1 MKPLPFAIKGV
12 PIRLALVTL
21 VASFFLLV
29 GLFYF
34 PSQSRSLPLKGTAL
48 DQTLQSILE
57 GYDLQSL
64 VPTTR
69 HIKPVD
75 DDLFE
80 LGKELFFSKTLSGNF
95 DVSCASCH
103 HPLLAGGDKLSLP
116 VGESAYDPDLLGP
129 GRWHNWKKSK
139 DPRSYGG
146 PNVPRHSQTIFN
158 TALYNKAMFYDGRI
172 FRLFAQGNKSAAGDV
187 GFRTPDSH
195 LWQADPLA
203 GSSLLAAQARFPV
216 VSAHEMLGFG
226 FEESESHAK
235 ARDLLTER
243 LRASKDKNGNNKWL
257 ELFRQAFKKMQA
269 PANEVI
275 TFENIQEAIAAY
287 ERSQI
292 LIDNDWYAFVKGEQD
307 RLTSQQKKGAVLFF
321 TPAKDGG
328 AGCVGCH
335 QPPTFTDEKF
345 HNIAVPQFGRG
356 ILAGGEDF
364 GRRGVSQEDKDRYGF
379 RTPSLLNVTHT
390 MPYGHTGAFVDLRS
404 VIKHHISPQTSLDAF
419 DFTFAN
425 NKQLKHVA
433 GLYGKAKSLSFDA
446 LKDLKAKQ
454 KSKASLLPADLKL
467 TDEQIVA
474 LEAFLHSLTDPC
486 LDDQNCLSKWIP
498 DPKTASPDKHRL
510 LARFAK
516 DEGKGPPSPLRP
528 LEQVIAKD
536 VPLGDE
542 LKQVGASYSYRVACE
557 AKRPVENKGGF
568 LFNEIANEAGL
579 KGKHKVSWD
588 NYTLKTAQRVIFTGG
603 VAAGDLDG
611 DCWPDIY
618 YPNGDANIDA
628 IFRNKKDGTF
638 YNVSRS
644 WGIDQRDL
652 SNGAAI
658 ADIDG
663 DGDMDIIT
671 TSILHKILPSVVSAK
686 EGKKQGEAPTIY
698 LNKTG
703 KKFEVETNTNISTA
717 LTGWSVAFADYDAD
731 GDLDALTT
739 HWRGP
744 GLGGER
750 TNHLWKNNSEKG
762 KLSFAKA
769 DEEAGLLG
777 ITGKSDFTFT
787 GSFAD
792 INNDGFPDILMV
804 ADFEETQVYM
814 NNGDGTFKKV
824 TDQSQINDKNGMGAA
839 VGDFDNDGDLD
850 WFVSSVWDP
859 NGVAEGTWGTIG
871 NRLYRNDNGRFTD
884 VTDKAGVAKGFWGWG
899 SCFADF
905 NNDSQPDL
913 FQVNGFYLHP
923 AMAKHLGGASVF
935 MKLKRAMHE
944 FERTPSRLYISSGDG
959 TFQERSE
966 NWGVTDTKSGRAA
979 LCFDYDRDGDVDI
992 LVSNHQDRLLLY
1004 KNNARS
1010 KDNTNFLNVS
1020 LKGIGKNTKAVGA
1033 KIYVRA
1039 NGVSQMQEI
1048 RAGGR
1053 FLSSAPLEAH
1063 FGIGAAKT
1071 IDEIKVV
1078 WPKPHYSFSVIKNV
1092 PANKFITISR
1102 DLENEMSV
1110 K

>member
-1 MKPLPFAIKGV
+1 MGGLPF
-12 PIRLALVTL
+12 
-21 VASFFLLV
+21 SFFKGFSFWLAMVAAVVSFLLS
-29 GLFYF
+29 GFYF
-34 PSQSRSLPLKGTAL
+34 FPSPSRAQPLNEAAL
-48 DQTLQSILE
+48 NQALHSIVQRY
-57 GYDLQSL
+57 GVQSL
-64 VPTTR
+64 VPATG
-69 HIKPVD
+69 HIKPVE
-75 DDLFE
+75 DDLFQ

-95 DVSCASCH
+95 DVACASCH

-116 VGESAYDPDLLGP
+116 VGESAYEPDLLGP
-129 GRWHNWKKSK
+129 GRWHNWTKSK

-146 PNVPRHSQTIFN
+146 PNVPRHSQTTFN
-158 TALYNKAMFYDGRI
+158 TALYNNTMFYDGRI
-172 FRLFAQGNKSAAGDV
+172 FRLFAQDGKSPAGQS
-187 GFRTPDSH
+187 GFRTPDSQ

-203 GSSLLAAQARFPV
+203 GASLLAAQARFPV

-226 FEESESHAK
+226 FEKSESHAQ
-235 ARDLLTER
+235 ARELLTER
-243 LRASKDKNGNNKWL
+243 LRASKDEKGRNNWL
-257 ELFRQAFKKMQA
+257 GLFQRAFKKQQA
-269 PANEVI
+269 SANEVI

-287 ERSQI
+287 ERSQVF
-292 LIDNDWYAFVKGEQD
+292 IDNDWYGFVKGEQD
-307 RLTSQQKKGAVLFF
+307 RLSLQQKRGAVLFF
-321 TPAKDGG
+321 KSAKEGG
-328 AGCVGCH
+328 AGCVNCH
-335 QPPTFTDEKF
+335 KPPIFTDEKF
-345 HNIAVPQFGRG
+345 HNIAIPQFGRG

-379 RTPSLLNVTHT
+379 RTPSLLNSALT
-390 MPYGHTGAFVDLRS
+390 MPYGHTGAFLDLKS
-404 VIKHHISPQTSLDAF
+404 IIKHHLSPEDSLEAF
-419 DFTFAN
+419 DFNFAKN
-425 NKQLKHVA
+425 EQLKYA
-433 GLYGKAKSLSFDA
+433 SKLYGKAKPLSFEA
-446 LKDLKAKQ
+446 LKDLKARQ
-454 KSKASLLPADLKL
+454 KSQTSLLPANLKL
-467 TDEQIVA
+467 SDEQIAA
-474 LEAFLHSLTDPC
+474 LEAFLQSLTDPC
-486 LDDQNCLSKWIP
+486 LDDPHCLQKWIP
-498 DPKTASPDKHRL
+498 DAKTASPDEHRL
-510 LARFAK
+510 LARFSK
-516 DEGKGPPSPLRP
+516 GEGSGPPSPLRP
-528 LEQVIAKD
+528 LESVIAKD
-536 VPLGDE
+536 IPVRDE
-542 LKQVGASYSYRVACE
+542 LKQVKASYSIRTACQ
-557 AKRPVENKGGF
+557 AKRTTENKGGF
-568 LFNEIANEAGL
+568 LFDEIANEAGL
-579 KGKHKVSWD
+579 KAKHKVSWD
-588 NYTLKTAQRVIFTGG
+588 HYTLKTAQRVIFTGG

-618 YPNGDANIDA
+618 YPNGDASIDA

-638 YNVSRS
+638 YNVSRA
-644 WGIDQRDL
+644 WGIKKRDL

-671 TSILHKILPSVVSAK
+671 TSILHKILPSVVSAQ
-686 EGKKQGEAPTIY
+686 EGKKQGQAPTIY
-698 LNKTG
+698 LKQTG
-703 KKFEVETNTNISTA
+703 KKFEVATDTNMNIA
-717 LTGWSVAFADYDAD
+717 LTGWSVAFADYDGD

-744 GLGGER
+744 GLGGEQ
-750 TNHLWKNNSEKG
+750 TNHLWKNNSVNG
-762 KLSFAKA
+762 KLSFSKA

-777 ITGKSDFTFT
+777 IVGKSDFTFT

-824 TDQSQINDKNGMGAA
+824 TDQSQIHDKNGMGAA

-859 NGVAEGTWGTIG
+859 NGVAEGSWGTNG

-884 VTDKAGVAKGFWGWG
+884 VTDQAGVAKGFWGWG

-923 AMAKHLGGASVF
+923 AMAKHLGGAPVY
-935 MKLKRAMHE
+935 MKLKRSMQE

-959 TFQERSE
+959 TFLERAE
-966 NWGVTDTKSGRAA
+966 NWGITDTKSGRGA

-1010 KDNTNFLNVS
+1010 VENTNFLNVS
-1020 LKGIGKNTKAVGA
+1020 LKGLGKNTKAVGA

-1039 NGVSQMQEI
+1039 NGVTQMQEI

-1063 FGIGAAKT
+1063 FGIGAAKQ
-1071 IDEIKVV
+1071 IDEIKIV

-1092 PANKFITISR
+1092 PANKFIAISQ
-1102 DLENEMSV
+1102 DLGNEMSV